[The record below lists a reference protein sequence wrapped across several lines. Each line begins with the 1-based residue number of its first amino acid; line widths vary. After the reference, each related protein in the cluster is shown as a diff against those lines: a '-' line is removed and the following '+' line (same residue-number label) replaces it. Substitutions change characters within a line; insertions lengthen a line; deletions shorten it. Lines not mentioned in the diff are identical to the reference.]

1 MDEKL
6 PTMDGILY
14 QTKEGESYEGKLGD
28 KFLPSNIL
36 EYKEYESIND

>member
-14 QTKEGESYEGKLGD
+14 QTKEGKSYEEKLED
-28 KFLPSNIL
+28 KFFPFNIL
-36 EYKEYESIND
+36 EYKEYESVND